1 MIIKINAQETF
12 EGDGVVVNRLF
23 PVAQQRNFDPF
34 VLWDHFNIAT
44 DQGFPDHPH
53 RGFEAITYML
63 DGGMH
68 HQDDLGNDSFVS
80 KGGAQVF
87 CAGRGI
93 VHSEMPSGKSPS
105 VGIQLWVNLPKKL
118 KKIDPSYQ
126 EALAK
131 DLPVTTFQ
139 SGSYRT
145 IVGAGSMIKLQTSI
159 TYQHFQLAK
168 NGYYQLS
175 IDQSLYAV
183 IYILQGSLVV
193 GEHQLDA
200 TQALLINSKK
210 QQDFLIEARV
220 DSEFMFC
227 SGEPHQEPIYQ
238 HGPYID

>member
-12 EGDGVVVNRLF
+12 EGNGVVVNRLF

-34 VLWDHFNIAT
+34 VLWDHFDIAT
-44 DQGFPDHPH
+44 DQGFPSHPH

-63 DGGMH
+63 EGGMH

-93 VHSEMPSGKSPS
+93 VHSEMPAGKVPS
-105 VGIQLWVNLPKKL
+105 VGIQLWVNLPKQL
-118 KKIDPSYQ
+118 KKVNPSYQ

-131 DLPVTTFQ
+131 DLTAVTFQ
-139 SGSYRT
+139 GGSCRT
-145 IVGAGSMIKLQTSI
+145 IVGAGSMIKLQTAI
-159 TYQHFQLAK
+159 TYQHFHLTK
-168 NGYYQLS
+168 NGHYQLPL
-175 IDQSLYAV
+175 DQGLHTIV
-183 IYILQGSLVV
+183 YILQGSLVV
-193 GEHQLDA
+193 GEHQVSA

-210 QQDFLIEARV
+210 QQDLLIKAKV

-227 SGEPHQEPIYQ
+227 SGVPHQESIYQ
-238 HGPYID
+238 HGPYVD